1 LIEGLVKQIHEE
13 IGFEIRDALAT
24 HETNTNTRFFE
35 LVLTDQHHD
44 ERLST
49 LEAAATSFGDW
60 KPEVES
66 SLTLVRLELLKLN
79 TFLDRDAKATCT
91 PKPGVLPI
99 ESMPRS
105 SQGAAVDG
113 PAGTTL
119 TSYTEI
125 VDLGEYSPTP
135 MTRSMVRYQFL
146 LPVPSSSIIC
156 L

>member
-1 LIEGLVKQIHEE
+1 LLIEGLVKQIHEE

-91 PKPGVLPI
+91 PSLEFFRLNQCRVLPKVLP
-99 ESMPRS
+99 SMAPR
-105 SQGAAVDG
+105 A
-113 PAGTTL
+113 P
-119 TSYTEI
+119 
-125 VDLGEYSPTP
+125 
-135 MTRSMVRYQFL
+135 R
-146 LPVPSSSIIC
+146 
-156 L
+156 